1 MRTGVRFGDIPEKI
15 VRSLMTVNVAK
26 EELKH
31 QKPITRFKDASHKY
45 YSQPTSHESKQI
57 KRNDEQSPCHGNSF
71 N

>member
-1 MRTGVRFGDIPEKI
+1 
-15 VRSLMTVNVAK
+15 MTVNVAK